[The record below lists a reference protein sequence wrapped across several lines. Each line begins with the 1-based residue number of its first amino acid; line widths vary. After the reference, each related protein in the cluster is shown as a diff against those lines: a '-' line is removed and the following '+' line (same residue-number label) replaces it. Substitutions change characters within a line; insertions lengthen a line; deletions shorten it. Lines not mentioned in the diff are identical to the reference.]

1 MQWGEEQRRE
11 DGLRQLVADC
21 ERSSEKVSGEYRVA
35 AMRRP
40 VAPKSWGAWV
50 FHYVHVGIM
59 GAHRSG
65 KKTAALLLKI
75 CWWKDVAADCERFC
89 EHCLTC
95 LKGRKKAVKTESVAS
110 KPTELQCWEEVMMDC
125 EGPMLPADAHGNR
138 FILSYT
144 CVPCRTARCWSP

>member
-1 MQWGEEQRRE
+1 MREEIGEYSPPALSKDLRMQWGEEQRRE

-40 VAPKSWGAWV
+40 VDPKSWGEWV

-65 KKTAALLLKI
+65 K
-75 CWWKDVAADCERFC
+75 
-89 EHCLTC
+89 
-95 LKGRKKAVKTESVAS
+95 
-110 KPTELQCWEEVMMDC
+110 
-125 EGPMLPADAHGNR
+125 
-138 FILSYT
+138 
-144 CVPCRTARCWSP
+144 